1 MKLIISSLHMEII
14 CKLSAYSLNE
24 TSAFL
29 KFIISFYL
37 SQKFDLHS
45 YLLTPWSRD
54 LLGKLT
60 VS

>member
-1 MKLIISSLHMEII
+1 MVIFS
-14 CKLSAYSLNE
+14 KLSACSLNE

-37 SQKFDLHS
+37 SQKFDLHA

-54 LLGKLT
+54 LLEKLMRFLT
-60 VS
+60 DQLKWC